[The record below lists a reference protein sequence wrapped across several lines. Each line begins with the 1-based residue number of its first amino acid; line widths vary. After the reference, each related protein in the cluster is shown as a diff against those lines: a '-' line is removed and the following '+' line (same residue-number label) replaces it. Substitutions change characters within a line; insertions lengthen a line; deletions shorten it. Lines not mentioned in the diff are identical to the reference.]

1 MNMLDIRTHKKAF
14 VRLIAAILAAL
25 AIAVFVHL
33 YSLLQANFLQYGHK
47 MRMNILPLPTR
58 FYLLY
63 SAFGYLLPLV
73 LAFGLFIKNVDQERQ
88 CVRMEILLKIV
99 GLVALVWLL
108 GCLLAWQLPLYV
120 PVAVIS

>member
-1 MNMLDIRTHKKAF
+1 MLNIHTHKTAF
-14 VRLIAAILAAL
+14 VRLIAAIFTAL

-47 MRMNILPLPTR
+47 MQMNILPLPTR
-58 FYLLY
+58 FYFRY
-63 SAFGYLLPLV
+63 SVFGYLLPLV
-73 LAFGLFIKNVDQERQ
+73 LVFGLFIKNMDRESQR
-88 CVRMEILLKIV
+88 VRMEVLLKIV

-108 GCLLAWQLPLYV
+108 GCLLAWQLPLYY